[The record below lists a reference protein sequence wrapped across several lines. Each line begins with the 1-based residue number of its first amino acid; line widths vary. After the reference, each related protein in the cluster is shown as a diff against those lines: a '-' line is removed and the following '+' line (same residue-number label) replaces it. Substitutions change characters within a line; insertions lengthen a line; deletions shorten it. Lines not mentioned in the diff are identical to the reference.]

1 MKKISFAFIAIAAI
15 IIYTI
20 TSCNN
25 AQSSSAKS
33 THASNNDSST
43 ELVNRGKYLVTSIG
57 CDDCH
62 SPKKMG
68 PNGPEVIAELRF
80 SGYPSNRPFNKISTD
95 AFSKGWMTFNQ
106 DLTSAAGPWG
116 ISFAANISSDSTGIG
131 VWNEA
136 QFIKALREG
145 KSKGLDSNRSL
156 LPPMPW
162 QNFRNLSDDDLK
174 AIFAYLK
181 TTKPVH
187 NVVPQPIPPQQ

>member
-1 MKKISFAFIAIAAI
+1 MKKISLVLAAITTI

-20 TSCNN
+20 TSCSN
-25 AQSSSAKS
+25 ASSNSTNISKTDSSA
-33 THASNNDSST
+33 

-62 SPKKMG
+62 SPKKMSAMG
-68 PNGPEVIAELRF
+68 YEVIPELRF
-80 SGYPSNRPFNKISTD
+80 SGYPANRPFNKVSTD

-116 ISFAANISSDSTGIG
+116 VSFAANITSDSTGIG
-131 VWNEA
+131 IWTEA

-145 KSKGLDSNRSL
+145 KSKGLDGNRPL

-162 QNFRNLSDDDLK
+162 QNFKNLSNDDLK
-174 AIFAYLK
+174 AIFAFLK